1 MPACGRTGA
10 DGPTPADGR
19 GAGWG
24 CPVETWIC
32 LLRGVNVGGAG
43 TRLPMAQFRQA
54 LAELGCRDV
63 ATHIQSGNAV
73 FRAAGDPAALGRA
86 ISAAL
91 TLPNG
96 THPVAML
103 LRLRQMRA
111 ALAANPFPEA
121 AVMPKALH
129 LVFLDRDAVPDAALV
144 AAVLGTDEGWV
155 CSGRVCFLHTP
166 SGYGRSALAA
176 RLDRVLRPAQITAR
190 NLATVT
196 ALVALGEAAGT

>member
-73 FRAAGDPAALGRA
+73 FRAAGDPTALGRA

-91 TLPNG
+91 KLPNG
-96 THPVAML
+96 THPVAMVL
-103 LRLRQMRA
+103 TLPEMRA

-121 AVMPKALH
+121 AAVPKSLH
-129 LVFLDRDAVPDAALV
+129 LIFLERDAVPDVALA

-155 CSGRVCFLHTP
+155 CSGRVCYLHTP
-166 SGYGRSALAA
+166 SGYGRSVLAA